1 MYLIVLSIS
10 LEQSLFQTKKA
21 NQKKKHEKTMASE
34 RLLEKKKSG
43 GTCWFGVIF
52 WESNIV

>member
-52 WESNIV
+52 